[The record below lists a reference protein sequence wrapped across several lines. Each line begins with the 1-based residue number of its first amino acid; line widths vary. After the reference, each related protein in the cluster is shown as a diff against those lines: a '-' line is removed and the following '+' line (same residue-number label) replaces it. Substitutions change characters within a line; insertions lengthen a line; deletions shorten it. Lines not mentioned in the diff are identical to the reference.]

1 MRKIL
6 TTVLLLILVL
16 TIPTTTIAFA
26 DEITTINEYYKV
38 TTEDVCLCDVVGN
51 SATELFK
58 LPKTYFLLI
67 DTSRENK
74 TITQFGD
81 SIEFVPVK
89 YKGYTGYIPKK
100 DINNGKIINATQEEN
115 NKLTEQNAYL
125 NKNITLKTKFEG
137 ATATIEQG
145 KSLIFMGFYN
155 EDVVVFYNNKLVN
168 IPKTSFDAIT
178 YDDHYFP
185 EDINTEILPDAQA
198 ESPYNRL
205 NTVVLIVGLTLASVI
220 IIAVIFFPKKKS
232 KTREDKY
239 YEDNY
244 YENYRDKYDTR
255 NN

>member
-1 MRKIL
+1 M
-6 TTVLLLILVL
+6 
-16 TIPTTTIAFA
+16 
-26 DEITTINEYYKV
+26 
-38 TTEDVCLCDVVGN
+38 TTENVLFCDIAGN
-51 SATELFK
+51 TLTPLFS

-74 TITQFGD
+74 TIYDAVSDTRT
-81 SIEFVPVK
+81 EFVPVK
-89 YKGYTGYIPKK
+89 YKGYAGYITKNVI
-100 DINNGKIINATQEEN
+100 DNGKIINATQEEN